1 MRRFIVRVY
10 KMEEELE
17 RKLMSLGEVE
27 EISRIFYSYLVTTTD
42 KNIEIIKSMKEV
54 ISVREEDKGELMP
67 VV

>member
-42 KNIEIIKSMKEV
+42 KNIEFIKSMKEV